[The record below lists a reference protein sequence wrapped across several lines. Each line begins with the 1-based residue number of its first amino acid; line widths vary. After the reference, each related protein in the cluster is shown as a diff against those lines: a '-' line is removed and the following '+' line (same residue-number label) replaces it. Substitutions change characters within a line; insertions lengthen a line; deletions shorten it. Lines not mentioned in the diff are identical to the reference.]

1 MNQSFYLELSVGQVH
16 AWKFGQGEQL
26 LIALHG
32 FSDRGRMFEV
42 MAKSLSGRFS
52 LIALDLPFHGQTQW
66 HKSDFSKQDLLE
78 IMSRVLEKEGKTR
91 FSLLGFSFGA
101 RLAQG
106 MLPELASQVDHLY
119 LLSPDGIKTTGMG
132 AAENTP
138 MWVRRWLY
146 RNFQHANQL
155 LAILRIAQR
164 MHLISP
170 MMLAFLTRNLSR
182 PERIQRSFGCWLSMD
197 SFAIKKIEIQRII
210 TEYRLPID
218 LIIGAEDPLLSPVEL
233 EAFYSNLPQV
243 RFTVLQGEGH
253 RISAKWRLP

>member
-16 AWKFGQGEQL
+16 AWRFGQEEPL

-78 IMSRVLEKEGKTR
+78 IISKILEKEGKTR

-106 MLPELASQVDHLY
+106 MLPELASKLDHLY

-146 RNFQHANQL
+146 RTFRHTNQGQAL
-155 LAILRIAQR
+155 LRIGQK
-164 MHLISP
+164 MHLFSP
-170 MMLAFLTRNLSR
+170 RILAFLSRNLSR

-197 SFAIKKIEIQRII
+197 SFANKKIEIQRII
-210 TEYRLPID
+210 TEYRLPTD
-218 LIIGAEDPLLSPVEL
+218 LVIGAEDPLLSPDDL
-233 EAFYSNLPQV
+233 KAFYGNIPQV

-253 RISAKWRLP
+253 RISAHWQLP